1 MPQFRILS
9 LAVALAL
16 PVTAFAQSSD
26 ATDSPTDLDQ
36 IVVTST
42 RTAIALEDSIA
53 PTQVI
58 DRAAIER
65 SQATSLQ
72 ELLQG
77 RAGINL
83 VNSGGAGKLT
93 TLFMRGTNSAHTL
106 VLIDGVRVNLADF
119 AFATFQNIPVE
130 QIDRIEIVRGPGSSL
145 YGSEAIGGVIQI
157 FTRRDHG
164 AFAPYFQ
171 LGAGSNGLREAS
183 GGFGGS
189 IGRGWFGG
197 DAGYQRT
204 DGINACRGSAT
215 LFQGCYADEPDRD
228 GYRNHS
234 LNLRGGYTLSDTVS
248 VEASALRT
256 EGENEYDGFYNYSEI
271 MQQVFSGK
279 LRYTPSERVAVTVNA
294 GRSDNESDNY
304 TDDVHASTNNTHRDT
319 ASVQADIAV
328 ASGQLL
334 TAGVDWYQDHLD
346 SSTAYLVD
354 SRENTAVF
362 MQYQGTFGAQQW
374 QAGVRNDDNDQ
385 FGNRTTGSLG
395 WGMTLGSGFRLSAN
409 YGTGF
414 KAPTF
419 SDLYDPW
426 SGVPTLK
433 PETSESLNLGLA
445 QTAENWSWAL
455 DVYETRIDD
464 LITYDST
471 TWMMSQVERARIR
484 GAEFTFNTTVAGWD
498 LSTQLSHTDPRNH
511 STGVQHDNLLAR
523 RARNTARVDLDRRF
537 GDFRFGT
544 TLIAAGERFDDAANN
559 VRLGGYGTLDLRVEY
574 ALSPAWSLQARATNV
589 LDHDYE
595 TVAWYNQPGRE
606 YGLRL
611 KYRPAH

>member
-1 MPQFRILS
+1 
-9 LAVALAL
+9 VV
-16 PVTAFAQSSD
+16 VTAARAPQTPEQLISD
-26 ATDSPTDLDQ
+26 L
-36 IVVTST
+36 V
-42 RTAIALEDSIA
+42 
-53 PTQVI
+53 VI
-58 DRAAIER
+58 DAEQIARAGPIGLA
-65 SQATSLQ
+65 
-72 ELLQG
+72 ELLQ
-77 RAGINL
+77 RHAGAELSTNGGPGQ
-83 VNSGGAGKLT
+83 VSGVFL
-93 TLFMRGTNSAHTL
+93 RGTNTSHVVL
-106 VLIDGVRVNLADF
+106 LIDGVRVNSATTGTNALEHVPLA
-119 AFATFQNIPVE
+119 
-130 QIDRIEIVRGPGSSL
+130 QIERIEVLRGPASSL
-145 YGSEAIGGVIQI
+145 YGADAIGGVIQI

-164 AFAPYFQ
+164 AFAPHFQ

-234 LNLRGGYTLSDTVS
+234 LNLRGGYTFSDALSM
-248 VEASALRT
+248 EASALRT

-279 LRYTPSERVAVTVNA
+279 LRYTPGERVAVTVNA

-304 TDDVHASTNNTHRDT
+304 TGDVHASTNNTHRDT
-319 ASVQADIAV
+319 ASVQADVTV
-328 ASGQLL
+328 AGGQLL
-334 TAGVDWYQDHLD
+334 SAGVDWYQDHLD

-362 MQYQGTFGAQQW
+362 VQYQGTFGAQQW

-385 FGNRTTGSLG
+385 FGNHTTGSLG
-395 WGMTLGSGFRLSAN
+395 WGMTLDNGFRLSAN

-426 SGVPTLK
+426 SGVPGLK
-433 PETSESLNLGLA
+433 PEESESLNLGLA
-445 QTAENWSWAL
+445 QTAANWNWAL

-484 GAEFTFNTTVAGWD
+484 GAEFTFNTTLAGWD

-511 STGVQHDNLLAR
+511 SAGVQHGNLLAR

-589 LDHDYE
+589 LDRDYE